1 MKQSKGVN
9 YIMKEQLIKLK
20 EAALKQLNEISDISA
35 IEKFRVQFLG
45 KKGELTQILRTMGS
59 LSEEERPEMGK
70 IANEVRSI
78 IENGIKEAKE
88 KASANDLKNK
98 LKSETID
105 ITMPGRIPKIGRR
118 HPLMTVKEELENLFI
133 SMGYD
138 VVDGPE
144 IDTVE
149 NNFDALNAPYDHPS
163 RDRSDTFYLSDDLV
177 LRTQTSPVQI
187 RVMKE
192 GKLPIRMVSAGRT
205 FRFDDVDDTH
215 SPMFH
220 QMECLVVD
228 KGVTM
233 ANLKDSIDEFV
244 KQLFGSNMKTRF
256 RPHNFPFTEPSA
268 EVDVSCMK
276 CMGKGCLSCNGTGWS
291 MELLGC
297 GMVHPNVLKNCGID
311 PEIYSGYAFG
321 MGIDRV
327 TMVKYG
333 IPNIRLLF
341 ENDVRFLRQF

>member
-1 MKQSKGVN
+1 
-9 YIMKEQLIKLK
+9 MKEQLLKLK
-20 EAALKQLNEISDISA
+20 EMALSQLREISDNTE
-35 IEKFRVQFLG
+35 IEKLRIQLLG
-45 KKGELTQILRTMGS
+45 KKGELTQILRSMGN
-59 LSEEERPEMGK
+59 LSEEERPEIGK
-70 IANEVRSI
+70 IANEVRAL
-78 IENGIKEAKE
+78 IEEGIKEAKE
-88 KASANDLKNK
+88 KASSHISEAKTK
-98 LKSETID
+98 AETID
-105 ITMPGRIPKIGRR
+105 ITMPGRIPEIGRR
-118 HPLMTVKEELENLFI
+118 HPLIQVKEELENLFM

-149 NNFDALNAPYDHPS
+149 NNFDALNAPFDHPS
-163 RDRSDTFYLSDDLV
+163 RDLSDTFYLSDNLL

-244 KQLFGSNMKTRF
+244 KQLFGSEMKTRF

-268 EVDVSCMK
+268 EVDVSCTK
-276 CMGKGCLSCNGTGWS
+276 CMGKGCSSCNGTGWS

-297 GMVHPNVLKNCGID
+297 GMVHPNVLRNCGID
-311 PEIYSGYAFG
+311 PEVYSGYAFG

-341 ENDVRFLRQF
+341 ENDVRFLKQF